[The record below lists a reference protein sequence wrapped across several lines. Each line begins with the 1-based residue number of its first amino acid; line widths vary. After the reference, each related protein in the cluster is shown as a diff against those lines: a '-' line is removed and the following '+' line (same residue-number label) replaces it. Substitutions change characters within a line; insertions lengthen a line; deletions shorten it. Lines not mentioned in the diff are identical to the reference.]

1 MGKITALVISHPVNF
16 RFSTLIYLAL
26 KKKIPVYVLNYV
38 NEYISIRK
46 LESVD
51 DWKGGGYEKP
61 DYEIVTNLSVKKKNY
76 LEKVGREYLKQVRLS
91 KKGEVSTIG
100 AFKNTNEDFDKNKF
114 FKKLNLEIN
123 RPTVVILTGCWPDF
137 PNIFEFLGIQIM

>member
-1 MGKITALVISHPVNF
+1 M
-16 RFSTLIYLAL
+16 IYLAL
-26 KKKIPVYVLNYV
+26 KKEIPVYILNYV

-61 DYEIVTNLSVKKKNY
+61 DYEIVSNLSVKKKDY
-76 LEKVGREYLKQVRLS
+76 LEKVGREYLKQVRSS

-100 AFKNTNEDFDKNKF
+100 AFKNTNEFLIK
-114 FKKLNLEIN
+114 IN
-123 RPTVVILTGCWPDF
+123 F
-137 PNIFEFLGIQIM
+137 